1 MTTDRWPRAE
11 RDASRARCE
20 AAPRGPWTAEGFSV
34 FHGDDFT
41 LLTAVE
47 DGQGFDGNQ
56 AIAALR
62 FIAAARTD
70 LPRAH
75 AEIARLEALL
85 RARGIDPDAG
95 ATP

>member
-1 MTTDRWPRAE
+1 MTRAE
-11 RDASRARCE
+11 RDAAKARCE

-70 LPRAH
+70 LPA
-75 AEIARLEALL
+75 ALAGLDRLEALL
-85 RARGIDPDAG
+85 RANGIDPEAR
-95 ATP
+95 